1 MSGLG
6 YLRAEFERLSGP
18 VYRGQVSA
26 CLGTTVQLTGLQSH
40 LSPGDKCKIVC
51 KDGRRVLCEVVG
63 FHENRTIVMPF
74 DSVDGIVVGS
84 EAYLTESDAFIRP
97 DESWI
102 GRVFNAMGQPIDGKG
117 PVTLGDRH
125 QALRAP
131 AVPAYQRRRMGA
143 KLDTGIRAIN
153 TFVPVC
159 KGQRMGIFAGSGVG
173 KSTLLSMLV
182 RSSHAD
188 VNVIGLIG
196 ERGREVQD
204 FLQEQLGED
213 GLRRSVL
220 VVATS
225 DESPQMRRQ
234 AAYVTSA
241 IAEEFRDRGRQVLC
255 MMDSITRFA
264 MAQREIGLAVG
275 EPPTTKG
282 YPPSVF
288 AELPKLL
295 ERSGPGLAGQG
306 DITGIFTVLVEGDD
320 TNEPIADAVRS
331 IVDGHLVLNREIA
344 ERGRFPA
351 IDALRSVSRALPACH
366 NEEELSLFREARE
379 LIAEY
384 ENLREMIQIG
394 AYRPGS
400 NPAVDRAIATYPQLD
415 AFLSQQIRE
424 QMSIEE
430 GFSKLRTILQGERGP
445 SGFHRSTPAGKP
457 VGASTAA
464 RLNVMPFPDRGES
477 SGDAADE
484 PLTAVAG

>member
-1 MSGLG
+1 MFGLG
-6 YLRAEFERLSGP
+6 YLKAEFERLGGP

-26 CLGTTVQLTGLQSH
+26 CLGTVVKVTGLQAH

-51 KDGRRVLCEVVG
+51 KDGRQVLCEVVG

-74 DSVDGIVVGS
+74 DSVDGIVLGS
-84 EAYLTESDAFIRP
+84 DVYPTEDKALIRP
-97 DESWI
+97 DDSWI
-102 GRVFNAMGQPIDGKG
+102 GRVFNALGQPIDGKG
-117 PVTLGDRH
+117 PVGSGNR
-125 QALRAP
+125 ARPLRAP
-131 AVPAYQRRRMGA
+131 AVPAYERRRMGG

-153 TFVPVC
+153 TFVPIC

-182 RSSHAD
+182 RSSRAD

-204 FLQEQLGED
+204 FLQEQLGEE

-234 AAYVTSA
+234 AAYVTAA
-241 IAEEFRDRGRQVLC
+241 IAEEFRDRGLQVLC
-255 MMDSITRFA
+255 LMDSITRFA
-264 MAQREIGLAVG
+264 TAQREIGLAVG

-295 ERSGPGLAGQG
+295 ERAGPGVAGQG
-306 DITGIFTVLVEGDD
+306 DITGVFTVLVEGDD

-331 IVDGHLVLNREIA
+331 IVDGHLVLDREIA

-351 IDALRSVSRALPACH
+351 IDVLRSVSRALPGCH
-366 NEEELSLFREARE
+366 TEEEWSLLCEARE

-384 ENLREMIQIG
+384 ESLREMIQIG
-394 AYRPGS
+394 AYRSGS
-400 NPAVDRAIATYPQLD
+400 NSAVDRAIAVYPRIE
-415 AFLSQQIRE
+415 AFLAQQIGERA
-424 QMSIEE
+424 SIEE
-430 GFSKLRTILQGERGP
+430 GFSALRAILRQEREPPTFG
-445 SGFHRSTPAGKP
+445 RSERTGKP
-457 VGASTAA
+457 TGAKAVSGE
-464 RLNVMPFPDRGES
+464 NVMPFPGAR
-477 SGDAADE
+477 DAAGGAAPDS
-484 PLTAVAG
+484 LAAIAG